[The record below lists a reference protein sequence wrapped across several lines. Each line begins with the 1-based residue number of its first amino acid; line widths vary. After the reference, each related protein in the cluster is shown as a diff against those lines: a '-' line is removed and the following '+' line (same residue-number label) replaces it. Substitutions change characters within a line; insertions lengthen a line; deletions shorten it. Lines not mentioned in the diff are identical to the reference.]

1 MDMGFLDDVK
11 KAAQDAQQAVQR
23 QVDNLQ
29 KPPAPPEPPPVD
41 GPATTA
47 PLEPPLMAGAPPEA
61 PVAPAARSTDVATL
75 YRSYKARGQR
85 VAWAA
90 RIRNHQP
97 VHRAFGGAHSLQP
110 DLDQCRAP
118 FRNLLVRVGLDRC
131 S

>member
-1 MDMGFLDDVK
+1 MRQAHRRTSGPARAPAHGYLICCAKQAASTRGMDMGFLDDVK

-61 PVAPAARSTDVATL
+61 PVAPA
-75 YRSYKARGQR
+75 
-85 VAWAA
+85 
-90 RIRNHQP
+90 
-97 VHRAFGGAHSLQP
+97 
-110 DLDQCRAP
+110 P
-118 FRNLLVRVGLDRC
+118 F
-131 S
+131 